1 MELTSAQRRQLKAMA
16 QHLEPVLR
24 IGKAGFSD
32 AFLKSVADAFASHEL
47 IKIKFAEFKEDKKEL
62 APLLAE
68 KTGSCLVTRVG
79 NVVVLYREHPDP
91 AQRQIQF

>member
-16 QHLEPVLR
+16 QRLEPVLR
-24 IGKAGFSD
+24 IGKAGLSD
-32 AFLKSVADAFASHEL
+32 AFLKSVHEAFASHEL
-47 IKIKFAEFKEDKKEL
+47 LKIKFAEFKENKREL

-79 NVVVLYREHPDP
+79 NVVVLYREHPNP
-91 AQRQIQF
+91 ARRQIQF